1 MQEQDIDYTVGL
13 SPAIRQNVRPDR
25 VCDLIKRAIDGD
37 PGDANEPECLME
49 TISNHM
55 NGRNSCHFFSPEGC
69 YDDPV
74 FLLLK
79 PKDRKVLVL
88 SGLEMGREDM
98 QQAVE
103 AFGFDGV
110 SLRPLYDDEDPS

>member
-1 MQEQDIDYTVGL
+1 
-13 SPAIRQNVRPDR
+13 
-25 VCDLIKRAIDGD
+25 
-37 PGDANEPECLME
+37 
-49 TISNHM
+49 
-55 NGRNSCHFFSPEGC
+55 
-69 YDDPV
+69 V